1 MREENI
7 RALLMRREY
16 PALKVV
22 LNSMNNVEGGR
33 SIHGDVIS
41 HAGNF
46 DQCVYPL

>member
-16 PALKVV
+16 PVPSDPKG
-22 LNSMNNVEGGR
+22 EGGR